1 MYSAFKIVTFHNKLR
16 HHHTMTEKEQNV
28 NLAVIE
34 VLLANQVT
42 SGGGGGVELQ
52 NQLAGH

>member
-42 SGGGGGVELQ
+42 SGGGGVELQ